1 MADQGYIFLVFWVFL
16 LPRNTGIPDIE
27 EWIPLGRR
35 LDLALTSRMY
45 KVIQVVT
52 PYNTSLLTVSVNPN
66 CEMTGLVIIGNVWG
80 GSAHQRWYI
89 HFSRGEYHVRTTMV
103 SGFKLG
109 IKTMLSASEL
119 HSVYTCNAQKT
130 YHNNVHV
137 DVHLERTINNT
148 TTKLYNELK

>member
-1 MADQGYIFLVFWVFL
+1 MFGEVLHIRDGIYTLVW
-16 LPRNTGIPDIE
+16 
-27 EWIPLGRR
+27 
-35 LDLALTSRMY
+35 
-45 KVIQVVT
+45 
-52 PYNTSLLTVSVNPN
+52 
-66 CEMTGLVIIGNVWG
+66 
-80 GSAHQRWYI
+80 
-89 HFSRGEYHVRTTMV
+89 GEYHVRTTMV